1 MAGAACYS
9 CGMRWLFVAALSM
22 TAACADKASSKPI
35 DPVPATA
42 PGDAGVKQLGP
53 VLVDPGDM
61 HLDDDVAKRPVQ
73 NQPTHPG
80 KQIDI
85 ILRSSPSGAMA
96 AVDGVPVGITPAY
109 WSGMADGREHEFT
122 FVHADHAVARYRFVP
137 ISSGVIHARLTP
149 VSEDVDAGVPPPEV
163 VPRPLPAPDAAVMQA
178 PPPPP
183 TVITPAPDAAVIPT
197 TPVGPLP

>member
-1 MAGAACYS
+1 MGGAACYS
-9 CGMRWLFVAALSM
+9 CTMRWLFVAALSM
-22 TAACADKASSKPI
+22 SAACSDKASSKPI
-35 DPVPATA
+35 EPVPASTH
-42 PGDAGVKQLGP
+42 GDAGVKPLGP

-73 NQPTHPG
+73 NHPTHPG

-85 ILRSSPSGAMA
+85 ILRSSPTGATA
-96 AVDGVPVGITPAY
+96 AVDGVPVGLTPAY

-122 FVHADHAVARYRFVP
+122 FVLADHAVARYRFVP

-149 VSEDVDAGVPPPEV
+149 VSDDVDAGVPPELQA
-163 VPRPLPAPDAAVMQA
+163 VPITPTDAAAMQA

-183 TVITPAPDAAVIPT
+183 TVVAPAPDAAIAPT
-197 TPVGPLP
+197 APVGPQP

>member
-1 MAGAACYS
+1 
-9 CGMRWLFVAALSM
+9 MRWLFVAAMSM
-22 TAACADKASSKPI
+22 AAACSDKTSPQPTPQE
-35 DPVPATA
+35 PVKT
-42 PGDAGVKQLGP
+42 PGDAGVKPLGP

-73 NQPTHPG
+73 TQPTHPG

-85 ILRSSPSGAMA
+85 ILRSSPSGATA

-122 FVHADHAVARYRFVP
+122 FVLADHAVARYRFVP

-149 VSEDVDAGVPPPEV
+149 VSEDVDAGVPPAEV
-163 VPRPLPAPDAAVMQA
+163 VPVPVAPDAAVRQ
-178 PPPPP
+178 PPAPPP
-183 TVITPAPDAAVIPT
+183 TVVAPADAAAPIVTP
-197 TPVGPLP
+197 PVGPQP